1 MSVPIC
7 SNIWVDCYVLR
18 QEEDTGTFFHA
29 FVFSAW
35 NCASIFGVAVA
46 TLHLDSFNLLIIFRN
61 TEALSSIFSIV
72 WLSIGV
78 VSRPVP
84 EISQHSNRLRVV

>member
-46 TLHLDSFNLLIIFRN
+46 TLHLDSFNLLIILGTQKLYHQSLVLF
-61 TEALSSIFSIV
+61 
-72 WLSIGV
+72 G
-78 VSRPVP
+78 
-84 EISQHSNRLRVV
+84 